1 MDISQRKVL
10 TNEHMARAPVT
21 KPQNKRG
28 SPEAVEKRR
37 VARLFN
43 DVLGGAS
50 SSPQRDGRTEK
61 RRQRLMK
68 ELEEGMARGKR
79 ELKPIDV
86 LLRVQELLE
95 LGEPLSHLRK
105 VVKVR
110 ALPSETSSEGLVD
123 VVARLHEAY
132 GFRPESYRF
141 VGIAD
146 EVLAKAGIALEGED
160 RKKRPVPPMK
170 KTSR

>member
-1 MDISQRKVL
+1 
-10 TNEHMARAPVT
+10 MARAVVG
-21 KPQNKRG
+21 KPLNKRG

-43 DVLGGAS
+43 DVLGGAT

-68 ELEEGMARGKR
+68 ELEAGMARGKR

-95 LGEPLSHLRK
+95 LGEPMSHLRK

-110 ALPSETSSEGLVD
+110 SLPPDATADGLVE

-132 GFRPESYRF
+132 GFRAEAYRF

-146 EVLAKAGIALEGED
+146 EVLTKAGISLDGED
-160 RKKRPVPPMK
+160 RKKRPVVAPPK
-170 KTSR
+170 KPAR

>member
-1 MDISQRKVL
+1 
-10 TNEHMARAPVT
+10 MARAVVT

-50 SSPQRDGRTEK
+50 ASPRRDGRTEK
-61 RRQRLMK
+61 RRQRLVK
-68 ELEEGMARGKR
+68 ELEEGLARGKR

-110 ALPSETSSEGLVD
+110 PLPPETTVEGLMA
-123 VVARLHEAY
+123 VVRRLHEAY
-132 GFRPESYRF
+132 QFRPEVYRF
-141 VGIAD
+141 VGLGDDI
-146 EVLAKAGIALEGED
+146 LAKAGITGAEP
-160 RKKRPVPPMK
+160 KKLAAAPAK
-170 KTSR
+170 KTARSS

>member
-1 MDISQRKVL
+1 
-10 TNEHMARAPVT
+10 MARALVA
-21 KPQNKRG
+21 KPLNKRG

-50 SSPQRDGRTEK
+50 ASPRRDGRTEK
-61 RRQRLMK
+61 RRQRLVK

-110 ALPSETSSEGLVD
+110 TLPPETSGEGLVD

-132 GFRPESYRF
+132 GFRPEAYRF

-146 EVLAKAGIALEGED
+146 DVLAKAGIAADGDD
-160 RKKRPVPPMK
+160 RKKRVSPVATPPK
-170 KTSR
+170 KAAR